1 MSEPE
6 RDAVPS
12 DPAPAASASAGAVA
26 DAMGNVVRS
35 LGIGGYGRHLFLCTH
50 GDCAPGE
57 QALASW
63 QFLKRRLRELGL
75 ERARGGVYRTQAHC
89 LRICQGGPIAVVY
102 PDGVWYRD
110 CTPENLERILQE
122 HLIGGRPVAA
132 LAIARNP
139 LPNPAAP
146 APPGT
151 ERS

>member
-6 RDAVPS
+6 RDAVLP
-12 DPAPAASASAGAVA
+12 DPTSASAVA
-26 DAMGNVVRS
+26 DDVRNAVRT

-50 GDCAPGE
+50 GDCAPEE
-57 QALASW
+57 QARASW

-75 ERARGGVYRTQAHC
+75 ERAPGGVYRTQAHC
-89 LRICQGGPIAVVY
+89 LRICRGGPIAVVY

-110 CTPENLERILQE
+110 CTPANLERILQE

-139 LPNPAAP
+139 LPNPGAP